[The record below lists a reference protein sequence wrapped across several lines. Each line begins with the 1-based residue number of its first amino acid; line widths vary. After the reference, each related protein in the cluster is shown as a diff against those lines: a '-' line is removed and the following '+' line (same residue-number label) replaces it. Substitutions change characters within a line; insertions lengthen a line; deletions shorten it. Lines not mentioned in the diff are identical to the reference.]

1 MWKTIFPSLLWIK
14 SYSLKTFRYDA
25 VSGLTLAA
33 YAIPVS
39 MAYATLAGLPPQYG
53 IYGYL
58 IGGLFY
64 AVFGTGMQL
73 AIGPTSAI
81 SLLIGTTIATMA
93 DGDVQR
99 WADIASL
106 TALILS
112 AMSILAYLL
121 KLNSFIN
128 FISESVL
135 LGFKAGAA
143 ITIALTQIPAIFGVK
158 GGGTGFYERINI
170 LFNQVASTNTTV
182 LIFGITT
189 LVLLIA
195 GEKLFPGR
203 PVAIVLVIVSI
214 LLISTTSLISS
225 GFNLTGPMPSGLP
238 GFHSPSLHPK
248 DINSVIPL
256 AFACFLLMYIESV
269 SAAKTL
275 AREGGYEIKPRQEL
289 LALAAANL
297 ATAFGHGYPVS
308 GGLSQSAVN
317 SQAGARTPL
326 SLVLASVVIALCL
339 LLLTGPIKYLP
350 DVILAAIV
358 LVAIRSLVDIKE
370 LKRLWK
376 VSRMEFSV
384 AIIALAGV
392 IIFGMLKGV
401 MIAAI
406 ASLVMLIKAV
416 SDPHIAFLGRIPS
429 TKRYTDIGR
438 HPDNELIQG
447 FLLFRIEA
455 SVLYFNTENIHNR
468 VWEKIL
474 QSDET
479 LKTVIWDFSTTPYV
493 DIAGAKLIKRL
504 YLDLKSKGISLKIAE
519 AHASVRDM
527 LRAEEI
533 EYLLGHISRKVSVD
547 DLVNSDDQPLKEP
560 VSNNHNPLNP
570 DSESL
575 K

>member
-1 MWKTIFPSLLWIK
+1 MWKNIFPSLQWIK
-14 SYSLKTFRYDA
+14 SYTLRTFRYDA

-93 DGDVQR
+93 GGDVQR

-106 TALILS
+106 TAVVIS
-112 AMSILAYLL
+112 VMSVLAYLL

-143 ITIALTQIPAIFGVK
+143 ITIALTQIPELFGVK
-158 GGGTGFYERINI
+158 GGGTGFFERISI
-170 LFNQVASTNTTV
+170 LFSQLPGTNIAV
-182 LIFGITT
+182 LIFGSVT
-189 LVLLIA
+189 LILLIA
-195 GEKLFPGR
+195 GEKIFPGR

-214 LLISTTSLISS
+214 LLISTTSLVHS
-225 GFNLTGPMPSGLP
+225 GFSLTGAMPSGIP
-238 GFHSPSLHPK
+238 EFHLPSLSLQ
-248 DINSVIPL
+248 DINNVIPL

-317 SQAGARTPL
+317 SKAGARTPL
-326 SLVLASVVIALCL
+326 SLVFASAVIAFCL
-339 LLLTGPIKYLP
+339 LFLTGPLKYLP
-350 DVILAAIV
+350 GVMLAAIV

-392 IIFGMLKGV
+392 IIFGLLEGV

-406 ASLVMLIKAV
+406 ASLIMLIKAV
-416 SDPHIAFLGRIPS
+416 SDPHIAFLGRIPG
-429 TKRYTDIGR
+429 TKRYTDIIR
-438 HPDNELIQG
+438 HPDNEIIHGVLM
-447 FLLFRIEA
+447 FRIEA
-455 SVLYFNTENIHNR
+455 SVLYFNIENIYNR
-468 VWEKIL
+468 IWEKIL
-474 QSDET
+474 ESDET
-479 LKTVIWDFSTTPYV
+479 LQTVIWDFSTTPYV
-493 DIAGAKLIKRL
+493 DVAGARLIKRL

-527 LRAEEI
+527 LRAEET

-547 DLVNSDDQPLKEP
+547 DLVNCDDQPLKKP
-560 VSNNHNPLNP
+560 VSNYQNPSNK
-570 DSESL
+570 DTESL